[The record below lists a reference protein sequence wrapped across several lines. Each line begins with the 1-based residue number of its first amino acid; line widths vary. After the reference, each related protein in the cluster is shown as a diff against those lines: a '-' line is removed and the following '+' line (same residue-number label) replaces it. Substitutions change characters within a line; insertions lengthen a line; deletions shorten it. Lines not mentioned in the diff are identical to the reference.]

1 MEATE
6 CGAASLGMI
15 LARHGRYVDLDELRT
30 ACGVSRDGATAR
42 NIMVAARNYG
52 MNTRAVKR
60 EPEDLK
66 NLTFPLVIHWK
77 FYHYLVVEGWY
88 PGGWYLNDP
97 ANGPRKCPDEEFDK
111 CFTGV
116 VLSLQPGEEFEQ
128 GGKRAGVIG
137 RLFASA
143 GTIGSAMLAA
153 AIVGLLLLVPTLL
166 MPALMTLFGNGLNN
180 LAGLAAAATVTGLI
194 VALGVQTVLYIIQ
207 GILSIRLST
216 RISVRLTAGVVD
228 RLLRLPASF
237 HAQRGA
243 ASIAQRALII
253 DTMSVSISTLALNV
267 GVTAITG
274 IVAAVALVI
283 IDTLIGITAIV
294 IATITGIA
302 LHFSLIKAK
311 DEAAKVIVDT
321 IEAGS
326 TMASALSQIES
337 VKAAGSEDA
346 IIARGV
352 AAINKQVES
361 EQRVALRMLIVNAI
375 PSFLTGFAT
384 IAITGVALLQI
395 VNGRIEPGSLLA
407 VLAIAGIM
415 IGPLAQLTGLMG
427 IAQML
432 RPTLDQIDDIMHAP
446 LDDSGQ
452 SEVSTASEPEI
463 EVGAPGTVIGEV
475 RAVNVTFGYSRL
487 APPILTDL
495 NLQLPPGGRVALV
508 GPSGCGK
515 STISRLVTGLY
526 QPWSGEI
533 LVDGLLRRQHAPV
546 VLTDGIALVDQ
557 DVTIFAGSIRDNVTL
572 WDPNIRDTDVH
583 KALEDAQL
591 AQDVAARPGGLE
603 AVLSEGGSDLS
614 GGQRQRLEIARAL
627 ARNPRILVLDEATSA
642 LDPPTEALIDQAIRR
657 RGISCLVIAHR
668 LSTIRDSDE
677 IVVLERGVVVE
688 RGTHESLMAEQG
700 AYSRLVNAG

>member
-1 MEATE
+1 MA
-6 CGAASLGMI
+6 
-15 LARHGRYVDLDELRT
+15 
-30 ACGVSRDGATAR
+30 
-42 NIMVAARNYG
+42 
-52 MNTRAVKR
+52 
-60 EPEDLK
+60 
-66 NLTFPLVIHWK
+66 F
-77 FYHYLVVEGWY
+77 
-88 PGGWYLNDP
+88 
-97 ANGPRKCPDEEFDK
+97 
-111 CFTGV
+111 
-116 VLSLQPGEEFEQ
+116 
-128 GGKRAGVIG
+128 
-137 RLFASA
+137 
-143 GTIGSAMLAA
+143 
-153 AIVGLLLLVPTLL
+153 
-166 MPALMTLFGNGLNN
+166 
-180 LAGLAAAATVTGLI
+180 
-194 VALGVQTVLYIIQ
+194 GVQTVLYIIQ

-216 RISVRLTAGVVD
+216 RITVRMTASVVD
-228 RLLRLPASF
+228 RLLRLPAAF

-253 DTMSVSISTLALNV
+253 DALSVSVSTLALNV
-267 GVTAITG
+267 GVAAITG
-274 IVAAVALVI
+274 IVAAIALVI
-283 IDTLIGITAIV
+283 IDPLIGLTAIV
-294 IATITGIA
+294 IVILTGIA
-302 LHFSLIKAK
+302 LHISLLKAK
-311 DEAAKVIVDT
+311 DEAAKVLVDT

-352 AAINKQVES
+352 AAINRQVES
-361 EQRVALRMLIVNAI
+361 EQRVALRMLVVDAI
-375 PSFLTGFAT
+375 PTFLTGFAT
-384 IAITGVALLQI
+384 IAITGMALLQI
-395 VNGRIEPGSLLA
+395 VNDRIEPGSLLA
-407 VLAIAGIM
+407 VLAIAGVM

-427 IAQML
+427 QVQLL
-432 RPTLDQIDDIMHAP
+432 RPTLDQIDDILQAP
-446 LDDSGQ
+446 LDDS
-452 SEVSTASEPEI
+452 EPSDVDNDRESNTG
-463 EVGAPGTVIGEV
+463 VDAPGALIGEI
-475 RAVNVTFGYSRL
+475 RASNVTFGYSRL

-495 NLQLPPGGRVALV
+495 DLHLPPGGRVALV

-526 QPWSGEI
+526 QPWGGEI
-533 LVDGLLRRQHAPV
+533 LVDGLPRRKHARV

-557 DVTIFAGSIRDNVTL
+557 DVTIFSGSIRDNVTL

-591 AQDVAARPGGLE
+591 AKDVAARPGGLE

-657 RGISCLVIAHR
+657 RGITCLVIAHR

-688 RGTHESLMAEQG
+688 RGTHESLVAEQG

>member
-1 MEATE
+1 
-6 CGAASLGMI
+6 
-15 LARHGRYVDLDELRT
+15 
-30 ACGVSRDGATAR
+30 
-42 NIMVAARNYG
+42 
-52 MNTRAVKR
+52 
-60 EPEDLK
+60 
-66 NLTFPLVIHWK
+66 
-77 FYHYLVVEGWY
+77 
-88 PGGWYLNDP
+88 
-97 ANGPRKCPDEEFDK
+97 
-111 CFTGV
+111 
-116 VLSLQPGEEFEQ
+116 
-128 GGKRAGVIG
+128 
-137 RLFASA
+137 
-143 GTIGSAMLAA
+143 MLAA

-294 IATITGIA
+294 IAAITGIA

-337 VKAAGSEDA
+337 VKAAGSEDV

-475 RAVNVTFGYSRL
+475 RAANVTFGYSRL

-495 NLQLPPGGRVALV
+495 NLELPPGGRVALV